1 MPPAARTLM
10 IIGSLSLL
18 VAVQLSALGAHAL
31 ADVLTPQ
38 KLNSW
43 IWATQMQITH
53 SLGLLLLGLII
64 VRFGATRLLVA
75 SGAIM
80 TLGLLLFSGSIYIDA
95 LGGPAVFARIP
106 PLGGS
111 SFMIAWLLLAIALF
125 RLGSRPGDHQA

>member
-1 MPPAARTLM
+1 M

-31 ADVLTPQ
+31 TSVLTPQ

-43 IWATQMQITH
+43 IWATQMQIAH
-53 SLGLLLLGLII
+53 SLGLLLIGLLIT
-64 VRFGATRLLVA
+64 RFGAARLLVA
-75 SGAIM
+75 SGVIM

-95 LGGPAVFARIP
+95 LGGPGIFARIP

-125 RLGSRPGDHQA
+125 RLDSTGSGRQS